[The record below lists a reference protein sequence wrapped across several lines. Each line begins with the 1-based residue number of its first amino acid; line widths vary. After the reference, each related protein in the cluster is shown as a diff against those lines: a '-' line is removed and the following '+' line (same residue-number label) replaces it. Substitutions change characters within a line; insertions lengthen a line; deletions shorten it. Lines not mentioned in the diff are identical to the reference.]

1 MKNLTLYKTILEN
14 LKDNY
19 ILIKDSDNIIYYN
32 NKKAI
37 TLLNKTN
44 NNPGSKLIKVNSD
57 YFKYNISDI
66 SVEDKKYSLYQYID
80 VSNEIRNAIIDP
92 RTNALNMQGLNLE
105 INEFI
110 RKNKKGTVIMVDL
123 DNFKQINDNYSHN
136 AGDFILKEV
145 SKIFL
150 NTTSENDLV
159 VRYGGDEFLIISNS
173 PVDKSLKIAED
184 IRNKIDSSK
193 FKYRGKTIHATATI
207 GVKEFSGED
216 DITKIVDE
224 ADILMYV
231 GKNNGKNQI
240 TNASSGGIHPR
251 MGIGQKKDGTFIFVV
266 VDGRQPGYSIG
277 TNLLEMQNIFNR
289 YDAYN
294 AANLDGGSSATMYYN
309 GKVVNKTSTPMGE
322 RYLPNA
328 FIVKE

>member
-1 MKNLTLYKTILEN
+1 MENLTLYKTILGN

-19 ILIKDSDNIIYYN
+19 ILIKDNDNIIYYN

-44 NNPGSKLIKVNSD
+44 NNPGTSKLIKMNSD
-57 YFKYNISDI
+57 YFKYSISDI

-173 PVDKSLKIAED
+173 PIDKSLKIAED

-240 TNASSGGIHPR
+240 TGEKV
-251 MGIGQKKDGTFIFVV
+251 KK
-266 VDGRQPGYSIG
+266 
-277 TNLLEMQNIFNR
+277 
-289 YDAYN
+289 
-294 AANLDGGSSATMYYN
+294 
-309 GKVVNKTSTPMGE
+309 KT
-322 RYLPNA
+322 L
-328 FIVKE
+328 

>member
-1 MKNLTLYKTILEN
+1 MENLTLYKTILEN

-19 ILIKDSDNIIYYN
+19 ILIKDNDNIIYYN

-44 NNPGSKLIKVNSD
+44 NNPGTSKLIKMNSD
-57 YFKYNISDI
+57 YFKYSISDI

-173 PVDKSLKIAED
+173 PIDKSLKIAED

-207 GVKEFSGED
+207 GVKEFFGED

-240 TNASSGGIHPR
+240 TGEKVKKRHYKCNVFFLKSFTISFLNNKYFFKHSS
-251 MGIGQKKDGTFIFVV
+251 KFSN
-266 VDGRQPGYSIG
+266 SIISISLI
-277 TNLLEMQNIFNR
+277 N
-289 YDAYN
+289 
-294 AANLDGGSSATMYYN
+294 
-309 GKVVNKTSTPMGE
+309 
-322 RYLPNA
+322 
-328 FIVKE
+328 

>member
-1 MKNLTLYKTILEN
+1 MENLTLYKTILEN

-57 YFKYNISDI
+57 YFKYSISDI
-66 SVEDKKYSLYQYID
+66 SMEDKKYSLYQYID

-92 RTNALNMQGLNLE
+92 RT
-105 INEFI
+105 NEFI

-150 NTTSENDLV
+150 NTTSESDLV

-173 PVDKSLKIAED
+173 PIDKSLKIAED

-240 TNASSGGIHPR
+240 TGEKV
-251 MGIGQKKDGTFIFVV
+251 KK
-266 VDGRQPGYSIG
+266 
-277 TNLLEMQNIFNR
+277 
-289 YDAYN
+289 
-294 AANLDGGSSATMYYN
+294 
-309 GKVVNKTSTPMGE
+309 KT
-322 RYLPNA
+322 L
-328 FIVKE
+328 

>member
-1 MKNLTLYKTILEN
+1 
-14 LKDNY
+14 
-19 ILIKDSDNIIYYN
+19 
-32 NKKAI
+32 
-37 TLLNKTN
+37 
-44 NNPGSKLIKVNSD
+44 
-57 YFKYNISDI
+57 
-66 SVEDKKYSLYQYID
+66 
-80 VSNEIRNAIIDP
+80 
-92 RTNALNMQGLNLE
+92 MQGLNLE

-150 NTTSENDLV
+150 NTTSESDLV

-173 PVDKSLKIAED
+173 PIDKSLKIAED

-240 TNASSGGIHPR
+240 TGEKV
-251 MGIGQKKDGTFIFVV
+251 KK
-266 VDGRQPGYSIG
+266 
-277 TNLLEMQNIFNR
+277 
-289 YDAYN
+289 
-294 AANLDGGSSATMYYN
+294 
-309 GKVVNKTSTPMGE
+309 KT
-322 RYLPNA
+322 L
-328 FIVKE
+328 